1 MEQFF
6 EISPSAQLEQA
17 DKHYLWHPFT
27 QQRDWEAESQLVIE
41 RAEGSYLI
49 DIEGKRYLDGIS
61 SLWVNVHGHNRQE
74 INQAIVAQLERVAH
88 TTMLGLT
95 HPSAI
100 ELGKRLI
107 EIAPGKLSRVFY
119 SDTGA
124 AAMEIA
130 LKIAFQYWQQCES
143 PRPNKTK
150 FFSLSNAYHG
160 DTVGAMSLGG
170 IDLYQQVYD
179 KLLFPRIQAPN
190 AYCYRCHLHKSY
202 PSCHFACLEEVERVI
217 AEHADELAAVVM
229 EPLVQGAAGMFV
241 YPPGYT
247 RRVWE
252 IAKRYQILFI
262 VDEVA
267 TGFGK
272 TGKMFACEHE
282 DIEPD
287 LMALGKGITGGY
299 LPLAATLAT
308 EEIYQ
313 AFLLQYPPT
322 DRAHEENS
330 IPFPK
335 LLNAANANGTM
346 LNASSSLKLDLIEQ
360 RRTFYH
366 GHTYTGNPL
375 ACAAA
380 LASLDLFEQDQ
391 TLERLQPKIALLSQQ
406 LERFKSLP
414 LVGDI
419 RQCGFM
425 VGIELVR
432 DKQNRTPF
440 PAREKVGVRVIKEA
454 RQRGVILRPLSDVV
468 VIMPPL
474 AITEEELQML
484 LDVTYDSINLVAGEL
499 A

>member
-1 MEQFF
+1 MEQF
-6 EISPSAQLEQA
+6 SKALTSAQLEQA

-27 QQRDWEAESQLVIE
+27 QQQDWEAEPQLVIE

-74 INQAIVAQLERVAH
+74 INQAIIAQLERVAH
-88 TTMLGLT
+88 TTMLGLA

-143 PRPNKTK
+143 PKPSKTK

-160 DTVGAMSLGG
+160 DTVGSMSIGG
-170 IDLYQQVYD
+170 IDLYQQVYHQ
-179 KLLFPRIQAPN
+179 LLFPTVQAPN

-202 PSCHFACLEEVERVI
+202 PACHFACLEEVERVI

-229 EPLVQGAAGMFV
+229 EPLVQGAAGIFV

-247 RRVWE
+247 RAVWE
-252 IAKRYQILFI
+252 IAKRYQVLFI

-282 DIEPD
+282 GIEPD
-287 LMALGKGITGGY
+287 VMALGKGITGGY
-299 LPLAATLAT
+299 LPLAATLTT

-313 AFLLQYPPT
+313 AFLAP
-322 DRAHEENS
+322 
-330 IPFPK
+330 
-335 LLNAANANGTM
+335 
-346 LNASSSLKLDLIEQ
+346 IEQ

-366 GHTYTGNPL
+366 GHSYTGNPL
-375 ACAAA
+375 ACAAT
-380 LASLDLFEQDQ
+380 LANLDLFEQDQ
-391 TLERLQPKIALLSQQ
+391 TLERLQPKIALLTQQ
-406 LERFKSLP
+406 LERFRYLP

-425 VGIELVR
+425 IGIELVQ
-432 DKQNRTPF
+432 DKQTRAAF
-440 PAREKVGVRVIKEA
+440 PAKEKIGVRVIKEA
-454 RQRGVILRPLSDVV
+454 RRRGVILRPLSDIV

-474 AITEEELQML
+474 SITEEELQFL
-484 LDVTYDSINLVAGEL
+484 LAVTYDSICAISKEFV
-499 A
+499 

>member
-1 MEQFF
+1 
-6 EISPSAQLEQA
+6 
-17 DKHYLWHPFT
+17 
-27 QQRDWEAESQLVIE
+27 
-41 RAEGSYLI
+41 
-49 DIEGKRYLDGIS
+49 
-61 SLWVNVHGHNRQE
+61 
-74 INQAIVAQLERVAH
+74 
-88 TTMLGLT
+88 MLGLT
-95 HPSAI
+95 HPPAI

-150 FFSLSNAYHG
+150 FFSLSSTYHG
-160 DTVGAMSLGG
+160 DTVGAMSVGG
-170 IDLYQQVYD
+170 ISLYQQVYD
-179 KLLFPRIQAPN
+179 KLLFPRLQAPS

-202 PSCHFACLEEVERVI
+202 PSCQFACLEEVERVI
-217 AEHADELAAVVM
+217 AKHADELAAVVM
-229 EPLVQGAAGMFV
+229 EALVQGAAGILV

-247 RRVWE
+247 RAVWE
-252 IAKRYQILFI
+252 IAKRHQVLFI

-282 DIEPD
+282 GIEPD

-308 EEIYQ
+308 EEIYR
-313 AFLLQYPPT
+313 AFLGP
-322 DRAHEENS
+322 
-330 IPFPK
+330 
-335 LLNAANANGTM
+335 
-346 LNASSSLKLDLIEQ
+346 IEQ

-375 ACAAA
+375 ACATAIA
-380 LASLDLFEQDQ
+380 CLNLFEQDQ
-391 TLERLQPKIALLSQQ
+391 TLERLQPKIALLTQQ
-406 LERFKSLP
+406 LERFRSLP

-432 DKQNRTPF
+432 DKQTRVPF
-440 PAREKVGVRVIKEA
+440 PAKEKVGVRVIQKA

-474 AITEEELQML
+474 SITEEELLIL
-484 LDVTYDSINLVAGEL
+484 LDVTYDSIDVIAGEL

>member
-1 MEQFF
+1 VQQF
-6 EISPSAQLEQA
+6 SQTSTSAQLEQT
-17 DKHYLWHPFT
+17 DKRYLWHPFT
-27 QQRDWEAESQLVIE
+27 QQQDWEAEPQLIIE
-41 RAEGSYLI
+41 RAEGNYVI
-49 DIEGKRYLDGIS
+49 DSEGKRYLDGIS
-61 SLWVNVHGHNRQE
+61 SLWVNVHGHNRPE
-74 INQAIVAQLERVAH
+74 INQAIIAQLGRVAH

-100 ELGKRLI
+100 ELAKRLI

-130 LKIAFQYWQQCES
+130 LKIAFQYWQQCPS
-143 PRPNKTK
+143 PKPNKTK
-150 FFSLSNAYHG
+150 FFSLSHAYHG
-160 DTVGAMSLGG
+160 DTVGAMSVGS
-170 IDLYQQVYD
+170 IDLYQQVYHQ
-179 KLLFPRIQAPN
+179 LLFPTLQAPN

-229 EPLVQGAAGMFV
+229 EPLVQGAAGIFV
-241 YPPGYT
+241 YPSGYT
-247 RRVWE
+247 RAVWE
-252 IAKRYQILFI
+252 IAKRHHVLFI

-282 DIEPD
+282 GIEPD

-313 AFLLQYPPT
+313 AFLGP
-322 DRAHEENS
+322 
-330 IPFPK
+330 
-335 LLNAANANGTM
+335 
-346 LNASSSLKLDLIEQ
+346 IEQ

-366 GHTYTGNPL
+366 GHSYTGNPL
-375 ACAAA
+375 ACAAT
-380 LASLDLFEQDQ
+380 LANLDLFEQDQ
-391 TLERLQPKIALLSQQ
+391 TLELLQPKIALLTQQ
-406 LERFKSLP
+406 LECFQHLP
-414 LVGDI
+414 FVGDI

-425 VGIELVR
+425 TGIELVQ
-432 DKQNRTPF
+432 DKQTHAPF
-440 PAREKVGVRVIKEA
+440 PAQEQVGIRVIKEA
-454 RQRGVILRPLSDVV
+454 RRRGVILRPLSDIV

-474 AITEEELQML
+474 SITEEDLQFL
-484 LDVTYDSINLVAGEL
+484 LDVTYDSICAISEELV
-499 A
+499 

>member
-1 MEQFF
+1 MEQFS
-6 EISPSAQLEQA
+6 EAPTSAQLEQA

-27 QQRDWEAESQLVIE
+27 QQQDWEAESQIVIE

-74 INQAIVAQLERVAH
+74 INQAIIAQLELVAH

-107 EIAPGKLSRVFY
+107 EIAPRKLSRVFY

-143 PRPNKTK
+143 PKPEKTK

-160 DTVGAMSLGG
+160 DTVGSMSIGG
-170 IDLYQQVYD
+170 IDLYQQVYHQ
-179 KLLFPRIQAPN
+179 LLFPTLQAPN

-217 AEHADELAAVVM
+217 AKHADELAAVVM
-229 EPLVQGAAGMFV
+229 EPLMQGAAGIFV

-247 RRVWE
+247 RAVWE
-252 IAKRYQILFI
+252 IAKRHQILFI

-282 DIEPD
+282 GIEPD

-299 LPLAATLAT
+299 LPLAATLTT
-308 EEIYQ
+308 EEIYR
-313 AFLLQYPPT
+313 AFLSQYPPT
-322 DRAHEENS
+322 DRGNEENLMPLPTPPDTGNS
-330 IPFPK
+330 
-335 LLNAANANGTM
+335 NGTM
-346 LNASSSLKLDLIEQ
+346 LDMSSDFTLGPIEQ

-380 LASLDLFEQDQ
+380 LANLDLFEQDH
-391 TLERLQPKIALLSQQ
+391 TLERLQPKIALLAQQ
-406 LERFKSLP
+406 LERFRHLP

-425 VGIELVR
+425 VGIELVQ
-432 DKQNRTPF
+432 DKQTRAPF
-440 PAREKVGVRVIKEA
+440 SAKEKVGIRVIKEA
-454 RQRGVILRPLSDVV
+454 RRRGIILRPLSDIVV
-468 VIMPPL
+468 VMPPL
-474 AITEEELQML
+474 SITEEELQML
-484 LDVTYDSINLVAGEL
+484 LDVTYDSVCTIAEEL

>member
-1 MEQFF
+1 VEQYPK
-6 EISPSAQLEQA
+6 ILTSNQLEQA

-27 QQRDWEAESQLVIE
+27 QQQDWEADSQLVIE

-61 SLWVNVHGHNRQE
+61 SLWVNVHGHNRPE
-74 INQAIVAQLERVAH
+74 INQAIIAQLECVAH

-124 AAMEIA
+124 AAIEIA
-130 LKIAFQYWQQCES
+130 LKIAFQYWHQCES
-143 PRPNKTK
+143 PKPSKTK
-150 FFSLSNAYHG
+150 FFSLSNTYHG
-160 DTVGAMSLGG
+160 DTVGSMSVGG
-170 IDLYQQVYD
+170 IDLYQQVYNQ
-179 KLLFPRIQAPN
+179 LLFSTFQAPGP
-190 AYCYRCHLHKSY
+190 YCYRCHLHKSY

-229 EPLVQGAAGMFV
+229 EPLVQGAAGIFV

-247 RRVWE
+247 RAVWE
-252 IAKRYQILFI
+252 IAKRYQVLFI
-262 VDEVA
+262 VDEIA

-282 DIEPD
+282 GIEPD

-299 LPLAATLAT
+299 LPLAATLTT

-313 AFLLQYPPT
+313 AFLGP
-322 DRAHEENS
+322 
-330 IPFPK
+330 
-335 LLNAANANGTM
+335 
-346 LNASSSLKLDLIEQ
+346 IER

-380 LASLDLFEQDQ
+380 LANLDLFEQDQ
-391 TLERLQPKIALLSQQ
+391 TLERLQPKIALLTQQ
-406 LERFKSLP
+406 LERFRHLP
-414 LVGDI
+414 VVGDI
-419 RQCGFM
+419 RQCGFI
-425 VGIELVR
+425 VGIELVQN
-432 DKQNRTPF
+432 KQTRAPF
-440 PAREKVGVRVIKEA
+440 PAQEKVGVRVIKEA
-454 RQRGVILRPLSDVV
+454 RRRGVILRPLSDVI

-474 AITEEELQML
+474 SITEEELQML
-484 LDVTYDSINLVAGEL
+484 LDVTYDAVHTISQEL

>member
-1 MEQFF
+1 MKQFS
-6 EISPSAQLEQA
+6 ELLISAQIEQA
-17 DKHYLWHPFT
+17 DKRYLWHPFT
-27 QQRDWEAESQLVIE
+27 QQQDWEEESQLVIE

-61 SLWVNVHGHNRQE
+61 SLWVNVHGHNRPE
-74 INQAIVAQLERVAH
+74 INQAIIAQLERVAH

-107 EIAPGKLSRVFY
+107 EIAPGMLSRVFY

-143 PRPNKTK
+143 PRPDKTK

-179 KLLFPRIQAPN
+179 KLLFPRLQAPN

-229 EPLVQGAAGMFV
+229 EPLVQGAAGLFV
-241 YPPGYT
+241 YPPCYT
-247 RRVWE
+247 RAVWE
-252 IAKRYQILFI
+252 IAKRHEILFI

-282 DIEPD
+282 DIKPD

-313 AFLLQYPPT
+313 AFLGP
-322 DRAHEENS
+322 
-330 IPFPK
+330 
-335 LLNAANANGTM
+335 
-346 LNASSSLKLDLIEQ
+346 IEQ
-360 RRTFYH
+360 RKTFYH

-380 LASLDLFEQDQ
+380 LANLDLFEQDQ
-391 TLERLQPKIALLSQQ
+391 TLERLQPKIALLAQE
-406 LERFKSLP
+406 LECFKTLS
-414 LVGDI
+414 LVGDV

-432 DKQNRTPF
+432 DKQTRAPF
-440 PAREKVGVRVIKEA
+440 SAQEKVGVRVIKEA

-474 AITEEELQML
+474 SITEEELQML
-484 LDVTYDSINLVAGEL
+484 LKVTYDAINVVAGEL

>member
-1 MEQFF
+1 MEQVS
-6 EISPSAQLEQA
+6 EALVPAQFEQA
-17 DKHYLWHPFT
+17 DKRYLWHPFT
-27 QQRDWEAESQLVIE
+27 QQQDWESESQLVIE

-49 DIEGKRYLDGIS
+49 DIAGKRYLDGVS

-150 FFSLSNAYHG
+150 FFSLRNAYHG

-179 KLLFPRIQAPN
+179 KLLFPRLQAPN

-217 AEHADELAAVVM
+217 TEHADELAAVVM
-229 EPLVQGAAGMFV
+229 EPLVQGAAGIFV

-247 RRVWE
+247 RAVWE
-252 IAKRYQILFI
+252 IAKRHQVLFI

-282 DIEPD
+282 GIEPD

-313 AFLLQYPPT
+313 AFLLQSPST
-322 DRAHEENS
+322 DRKHEANP

-335 LLNAANANGTM
+335 QLNVANSNEKM
-346 LNASSSLKLDLIEQ
+346 LNPSSSLALDPIEQ

-380 LASLDLFEQDQ
+380 LANLGLFERDQ
-391 TLERLQPKIALLSQQ
+391 TLERLQPKIALLTQQ
-406 LERFKSLP
+406 LECFRSLP

-432 DKQNRTPF
+432 DKQTHEPF
-440 PAREKVGVRVIKEA
+440 LAKEKVGVRVIKEA
-454 RQRGVILRPLSDVV
+454 RQRGVILRPLSDIV

-474 AITEEELQML
+474 SITEEELQIL
-484 LDVTYDSINLVAGEL
+484 LDVAYDSINMVAGEL

>member
-1 MEQFF
+1 MEQFS
-6 EISPSAQLEQA
+6 EALAAQLEQA

-27 QQRDWEAESQLVIE
+27 QQQDWEAESQLVIE
-41 RAEGSYLI
+41 QAEGSYLI
-49 DIEGKRYLDGIS
+49 DIEGKRYLDGVS
-61 SLWVNVHGHNRQE
+61 SLWVNVHGHKRPE
-74 INQAIVAQLERVAH
+74 INQAIITQLERVAH

-100 ELGKRLI
+100 ELGKHLI

-124 AAMEIA
+124 AAIEIA

-143 PRPNKTK
+143 PKPNKTK
-150 FFSLSNAYHG
+150 FFSLSNTYHG
-160 DTVGAMSLGG
+160 DTVGSMSVGG
-170 IDLYQQVYD
+170 IDLYQQVYHQ
-179 KLLFPRIQAPN
+179 LLFPTFQALGP
-190 AYCYRCHLHKSY
+190 YCYRCHLHKSY

-217 AEHADELAAVVM
+217 AEHTDELAAVVM
-229 EPLVQGAAGMFV
+229 EPLVQGAAGIFV

-247 RRVWE
+247 RAVWE
-252 IAKRYQILFI
+252 IAKRYQVLFI

-282 DIEPD
+282 GIEPD

-299 LPLAATLAT
+299 LPLAATLTT

-313 AFLLQYPPT
+313 AFLG
-322 DRAHEENS
+322 S
-330 IPFPK
+330 
-335 LLNAANANGTM
+335 
-346 LNASSSLKLDLIEQ
+346 IEQ

-380 LASLDLFEQDQ
+380 IANLDLFEQDQ
-391 TLERLQPKIALLSQQ
+391 TLEQLQPKVALLTQQ
-406 LERFKSLP
+406 LERFRHLP
-414 LVGDI
+414 VVGNI
-419 RQCGFM
+419 RQCGFI
-425 VGIELVR
+425 VGIELVQN
-432 DKQNRTPF
+432 KQTRAPF
-440 PAREKVGVRVIKEA
+440 PAKEKVGVSVIKEA
-454 RQRGVILRPLSDVV
+454 RRRGVILRPLSDVI

-474 AITEEELQML
+474 SITEEELQML
-484 LDVTYDSINLVAGEL
+484 LDVTYDSIHTISQEFA
-499 A
+499 

>member
-1 MEQFF
+1 MEQFS
-6 EISPSAQLEQA
+6 EILTSAHLEQA
-17 DKHYLWHPFT
+17 DKRYLWHPFT
-27 QQRDWEAESQLVIE
+27 QQQDWEAESQLVIE

-49 DIEGKRYLDGIS
+49 DIEGKRYLDGVS
-61 SLWVNVHGHNRQE
+61 SLWVNVHGHNRRE

-100 ELGKRLI
+100 ELGKRLV

-143 PRPNKTK
+143 PKSHKTK

-160 DTVGAMSLGG
+160 DTVGAMSVGA
-170 IDLYQQVYD
+170 IPLYQQVYD
-179 KLLFPRIQAPN
+179 KLLFPKIQAPA
-190 AYCYRCHLHKSY
+190 AYCYRCHLSKSY
-202 PSCHFACLEEVERVI
+202 PSCHLACLEEVERVI
-217 AEHADELAAVVM
+217 VEHADELAAVVM
-229 EPLVQGAAGMFV
+229 EPLVQGAAGILV
-241 YPPGYT
+241 YPSGYT
-247 RRVWE
+247 RAVWE
-252 IAKRYQILFI
+252 IAKRHQVLFI

-272 TGKMFACEHE
+272 TGRMFACEHE
-282 DIEPD
+282 GIEPD

-308 EEIYQ
+308 EEIYR
-313 AFLLQYPPT
+313 AFLGP
-322 DRAHEENS
+322 
-330 IPFPK
+330 
-335 LLNAANANGTM
+335 
-346 LNASSSLKLDLIEQ
+346 IEQ
-360 RRTFYH
+360 QRTFYH

-380 LASLDLFEQDQ
+380 LANLDLFEQDQ
-391 TLERLQPKIALLSQQ
+391 TLERLQPKIALLTQQ
-406 LERFKSLP
+406 LEHFRSLS

-432 DKQNRTPF
+432 DKQTRAPF
-440 PAREKVGVRVIKEA
+440 PAKEKVGVRVIKEA
-454 RQRGVILRPLSDVV
+454 RRRGVILRPLSDVV

-474 AITEEELQML
+474 SITEEELQIL
-484 LDVTYDSINLVAGEL
+484 LDVTYDSINKIAGEF